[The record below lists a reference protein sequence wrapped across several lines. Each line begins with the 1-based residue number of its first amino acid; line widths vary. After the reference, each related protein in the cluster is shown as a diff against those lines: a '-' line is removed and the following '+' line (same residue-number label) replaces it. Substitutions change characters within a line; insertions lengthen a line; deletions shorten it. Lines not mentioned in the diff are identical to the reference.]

1 LDKNE
6 WGLLMSI
13 FSGFAAINWI
23 IVISVLFFGTLFFQK
38 RILASPEW
46 RAMGTPLASI
56 IGSGF
61 LIVAPLLWMLV
72 GKFSLWVLLVI
83 TGVGYLM
90 GNIMRYNIKYAE
102 PLANKS
108 DKTMNHLNALAE
120 TALACSYFISI
131 TFYIQLLSSFLL
143 KMGHI
148 TDTTYVNLL
157 SSVIIFTTGLYGKL
171 KGFRFLETAEIY
183 SVNLKI
189 TTNLAFLIA
198 LFYYDY
204 HQGFG
209 AAHDSETVTFSLT
222 TLRRIGGM
230 LLIVQGF
237 EISRYLGHKY
247 KADIRIKTMRYA
259 QIISTLIY
267 VCFVFLVESLMTDFK
282 VITTTLVIDLSRQV
296 AFILPFVVILGA
308 ISSQYSSAIADMIG
322 CGGTI
327 NEIIQDRVK
336 LKTIYLF
343 IAMGCI
349 ILLWTVDI
357 FQLITLASRAFAFY
371 YFLQCLV
378 AFYVAKTISHKN
390 DFLKHINILVM
401 AILMLAITLFSLPME
416 G

>member
-1 LDKNE
+1 
-6 WGLLMSI
+6 MSI
-13 FSGFAAINWI
+13 LSNLPTINWVI
-23 IVISVLFFGTLFFQK
+23 IISILFFGGIFFQK
-38 RILASPEW
+38 RVLNSSGW
-46 RAMGTPLASI
+46 RAVGTPLASI

-72 GKFSLWVLLVI
+72 GKFSIWVLLII

-102 PLANKS
+102 PLSNKN
-108 DKTMNHLNALAE
+108 DKTMNHFNALSE

-157 SSVIIFTTGLYGKL
+157 SSIIILTTGLYGKF

-183 SVNLKI
+183 SVNLKM
-189 TTNLAFLIA
+189 TTNVAFLIA
-198 LFYYDY
+198 LLYYDSN
-204 HQGFG
+204 HGFG
-209 AAHDSETVTFSLT
+209 AAHNNENVSFSVD

-247 KADIRIKTMRYA
+247 SADLRIKTMRYA

-282 VITTTLVIDLSRQV
+282 GITTTLVIDLSRQV
-296 AFILPFVVILGA
+296 AFILPFAVIIGA

-327 NEIIQDRVK
+327 NEVIQDRVK

-343 IAMGCI
+343 IAIGCV

-357 FQLITLASRAFAFY
+357 FQLITLASRSFAFY
-371 YFLQCLV
+371 YFLQCLI

-390 DFLKHINILVM
+390 DFLKHINIFIV
-401 AILMLAITLFSLPME
+401 AILMLAITFFSLPME

>member
-1 LDKNE
+1 
-6 WGLLMSI
+6 MSTLSN
-13 FSGFAAINWI
+13 FPTINWVI
-23 IVISVLFFGTLFFQK
+23 IISVLFFGTIFFQK
-38 RILASPEW
+38 RVLSSPGW

-72 GKFSLWVLLVI
+72 GKFSMWVLLGI
-83 TGVGYLM
+83 TGIGYLM
-90 GNIMRYNIKYAE
+90 GNIMRYNIQYAE
-102 PLANKS
+102 PLSNKQ
-108 DKTMNHLNALAE
+108 DKTMNHLNVLSE

-148 TDTTYVNLL
+148 TDTTYINLL
-157 SSVIIFTTGLYGKL
+157 SSIIILTTGLYGKF

-183 SVNLKI
+183 SVNLKM
-189 TTNLAFLIA
+189 TTNVAFLIA
-198 LFYYDY
+198 LFYYDA
-204 HQGFG
+204 HHGFG
-209 AAHDSETVTFSLT
+209 AAHDNENVSFSID

-247 KADIRIKTMRYA
+247 SAEMRIKTMRYA

-267 VCFVFLVESLMTDFK
+267 ICFVFLVESLMTDFK

-296 AFILPFVVILGA
+296 AFILPFAVIIGA

-327 NEIIQDRVK
+327 NEVIQDRVK

-343 IAMGCI
+343 IAVGCV

-357 FQLITLASRAFAFY
+357 FQLITLASRSFAFY
-371 YFLQCLV
+371 YFLQCLI

-390 DFLKHINILVM
+390 DFLKHINIFIV
-401 AILMLAITLFSLPME
+401 AILMLAITFFSLPME